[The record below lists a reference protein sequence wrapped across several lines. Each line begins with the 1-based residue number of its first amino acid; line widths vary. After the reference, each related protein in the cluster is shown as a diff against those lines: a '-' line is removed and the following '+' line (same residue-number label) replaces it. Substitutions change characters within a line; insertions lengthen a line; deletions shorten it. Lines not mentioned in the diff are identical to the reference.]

1 MKFLRTLAL
10 ATALMAVLASPL
22 IGQASVGLSVFG
34 GGFIPNG
41 DVPLPGQA
49 EIDLSQDAG
58 LIVGGRL
65 NVQFLRLGI
74 EAEAGY
80 AFASVDPIVAEQRDF
95 PDATTIFLGSVNL
108 VFIIYQA
115 PLSPLSIY
123 VSAGG
128 GLVNRGGDYFEL
140 FEDTTN
146 PAAAVGLGIRFGLGP
161 MAKIRVD
168 IRDYVSSFAPTTLGG
183 IEKPSQLQND
193 LIATVGLEVSLS
205 PAP

>member
-1 MKFLRTLAL
+1 MKLLRTLAL
-10 ATALMAVLASPL
+10 ATALMAVLASTL
-22 IGQASVGLSVFG
+22 SAQASVGLSVFG

-41 DVPLPGQA
+41 DVPLPGQT
-49 EIDLSQDAG
+49 ELDVSQDAG

-65 NVQFLRLGI
+65 NVQFLRIGI

-108 VFIIYQA
+108 IFIIYQA

-128 GLVNRGGDYFEL
+128 GLVNRRGR
-140 FEDTTN
+140 T
-146 PAAAVGLGIRFGLGP
+146 AVVAYGKQGLGGEQKKLPVARHFDERMIGQARGTLNVAR
-161 MAKIRVD
+161 AKRLF
-168 IRDYVSSFAPTTLGG
+168 RAP
-183 IEKPSQLQND
+183 
-193 LIATVGLEVSLS
+193 LII
-205 PAP
+205 